1 MDTTFYLSD
10 AEYVDTKLG
19 AEAEEIA
26 GTDESDVD
34 PSQTSINV
42 GVDDLHSTY
51 VERGSWSRD
60 KIFAY
65 RTDTDGTEQAFDLT
79 KLPQNV
85 IDHTSFI
92 GFSVILGRSKDRD
105 ATYASLVAGNITTR
119 KPAGPK
125 VVKLSDWRLAIA
137 SAMVD
142 ATKKAEFPLTLDAA
156 KAKAIDLTTEQVRAL
171 KTDAGVIKH
180 YNKAKGIVGGLS
192 ALLGA

>member
-1 MDTTFYLSD
+1 MDTND
-10 AEYVDTKLG
+10 AEYVDTNAD

-26 GTDESDVD
+26 GTEESGVD
-34 PSQTSINV
+34 PSQTAINV

-79 KLPQNV
+79 KLPPNV
-85 IDHTSFI
+85 VDHLSYI
-92 GFSVILGRSKDRD
+92 GFSVVVGRSKDRS

-125 VVKLSDWRLAIA
+125 KLSNWRQAIA
-137 SAMVD
+137 NAFVE
-142 ATKKAEFPLTLDAA
+142 ATKKTLVPMSIDDA
-156 KAKAIDLTTEQVRAL
+156 KAKAADLTADQVRNL
-171 KTDAGVIKH
+171 KTDAVVIKH
-180 YNKAKGIVGGLS
+180 YNKLTGNVGGLS
-192 ALLGA
+192 ALLAA